1 MTDIHPLSSRFV
13 TVSVLAARPGRR
25 TVSVVSGTG
34 FGGAIVGRGAELA
47 VLGAVLDRLTPNA
60 HAARPM
66 VHVVG
71 EPGIGK
77 SGLLDALAGLGAAR
91 GIPMVVGR
99 ATEFE
104 AHAPFAAVTD
114 ALDEPLAVALAAG
127 DIRLRPDEVSQL
139 AQVFPSLEPD
149 SWPPQDAER
158 HRLFRSVRTVLES
171 LAGPRGLV
179 VAFDDVH
186 WADRATLDLLRYL
199 ARRPPAAPVLLVLAF
214 RPRQLDAAVVAEL
227 TGPVPDDAI
236 RLELGPLN
244 RIDADTLLGVG
255 VAASRRRELYQL
267 SGGNPLYL
275 TELARGDDEHWA
287 DADPFQREL
296 AALPGSQLLLLRAA
310 AVAGEDADLGML
322 AAVAELPPDAARAAL
337 ADLVVRD
344 LLRPLADGTRWRHRH
359 PLLRHVVYMRT
370 PPGWRLAAHCR
381 AVDELAL
388 RGESNMMIA
397 EHLSRCASPGN
408 RWAIDRLADAAA
420 MAMRIAPA
428 SAAHWLDVAL
438 RLLPADEASAARRV
452 EMLAERVTALHRSGQ
467 LAQART
473 AVHDALAA
481 VTPDMAEQRTRLV
494 GLAATVERLLGR
506 HDEARALL
514 RAELDRRPDFPGPGL
529 LMELVVTNVLAGDF
543 ATAQTLAAT
552 IVADRDVG
560 SVVRAAN
567 LALTALATSVG
578 QTTTAEHLSRLADAD
593 RVVDALTDAELGT
606 VIEIPVWLGLADIQA
621 DRLAEA
627 HRHVSRGLA
636 VAART
641 GQHQVFTYLKLLLS
655 TCAFGFGALDE
666 AAAAA
671 EDALDAALLAGNDQF
686 VLMALLRLG
695 NVIAWQ
701 GDIAG
706 AEEVIARAGRLAAS
720 TASIYEG
727 QVRLARAVCLF
738 LSGKP
743 EECVTAILDA
753 TNGGDFS
760 TVLTAARV
768 EWLELL
774 TEAEIALG
782 HPDQAADWAKHAD
795 EASAALHTGRQRGL
809 ALLAKAWATL
819 PTSPAD
825 AAAAATPAITM
836 LSEVG
841 DQLSLARAL
850 LFTAKALTEAEDRT
864 SANAHLSQARAAAER
879 AGARALTAQIDT
891 ARHRLSLG
899 APDNLTDRERTI
911 TTLIQAGHTN
921 REIATRL
928 FLSTRTV
935 EASLSKIYAKLGV
948 KSRTRLIA
956 HLTHDDDMPYETS
969 RPSQGAPD
977 SGGSGDS
984 LQ

>member
-1 MTDIHPLSSRFV
+1 MA
-13 TVSVLAARPGRR
+13 VLAARPWRR
-25 TVSVVSGTG
+25 TVSDVSGTG
-34 FGGAIVGRGAELA
+34 FGGAVVGRGAELA
-47 VLGAVLDRLTPNA
+47 VLGSVLDRLTPNA

-104 AHAPFAAVTD
+104 AHAPFAAVSD
-114 ALDEPLAVALAAG
+114 ALDEPLAEALAAG
-127 DIRLRPDEVSQL
+127 DVRLRPDEISQL

-149 SWPPQDAER
+149 SWPPHDTER

-171 LAGPRGLV
+171 LAAPRGLI

-214 RPRQLDAAVVAEL
+214 RPRQLDPSVVAEL
-227 TGPVPDDAI
+227 TGPVPADAI
-236 RLELGPLN
+236 RVELGPLT
-244 RIDADTLLGVG
+244 RTDADTLLGAG

-275 TELARGDDEHWA
+275 TELARGDDDHWA

-296 AALPGSQLLLLRAA
+296 AALPETELVLLRAA

-337 ADLVVRD
+337 AALVVRD
-344 LLRPLADGTRWRHRH
+344 LLRPLADRTRWRHRH

-438 RLLPADEASAARRV
+438 RLLPVDAVSAARRV
-452 EMLAERVTALHRSGQ
+452 EMLAERVTALHCSGQ

-514 RAELDRRPDFPGPGL
+514 RAELDRPSGDGASAGPGL
-529 LMELVVTNVLAGDF
+529 LMELVVTSVLAGDF
-543 ATAQTLAAT
+543 ATAQTLAGT

-567 LALTALATSVG
+567 LALTALATSAG
-578 QTTTAEHLSRLADAD
+578 RTTTPEHLSRLAEAD

-621 DRLAEA
+621 DRLAQA

-655 TCAFGFGALDE
+655 TCAFGFGALDD

-695 NVIAWQ
+695 NVMAWQ

-706 AEEVIARAGRLAAS
+706 AAEVIARADRLAAS
-720 TASIYEG
+720 TASFYEG

-743 EECVTAILDA
+743 GECVAAIMDA

-768 EWLELL
+768 EWLQLL

-819 PTSPAD
+819 PASPAE
-825 AAAAATPAITM
+825 AAAAAIPAITM
-836 LSEVG
+836 LSEMG

-850 LFTAKALTEAEDRT
+850 LFTARALTEADDPT
-864 SANAHLSQARAAAER
+864 SAKAHLSRARAAAQR
-879 AGARALTAQIDT
+879 AGARALTTQID
-891 ARHRLSLG
+891 AAHHRLTLG
-899 APDNLTDRERTI
+899 AADNLSERERTI
-911 TTLIQAGHTN
+911 TTLILAGHPN
-921 REIATRL
+921 REIATRM
-928 FLSTRTV
+928 FLSTRTI
-935 EASLSKIYAKLGV
+935 EASLSRIYAKLGV

-956 HLTHDDDMPYETS
+956 HLTRDDD
-969 RPSQGAPD
+969 
-977 SGGSGDS
+977 
-984 LQ
+984 

>member
-1 MTDIHPLSSRFV
+1 V
-13 TVSVLAARPGRR
+13 AVLAARLGRR
-25 TVSVVSGTG
+25 TVSDVSGTE
-34 FGGAIVGRGAELA
+34 FGGAVVGRGAELA
-47 VLGAVLDRLTPNA
+47 VLGSALDRLTPNA

-66 VHVVG
+66 VHIVG

-77 SGLLDALAGLGAAR
+77 SGLLDALAGLGATR

-114 ALDEPLAVALAAG
+114 ALDEPLAQALATG
-127 DIRLRPDEVSQL
+127 DIRLRPDEVGEL

-149 SWPPQDAER
+149 SWPPQDAEP

-171 LAGPRGLV
+171 LAGPRGLI

-199 ARRPPAAPVLLVLAF
+199 ARRPPAGLVLLVLAF
-214 RPRQLDAAVVAEL
+214 RPRQLDAALVAEL

-244 RIDADTLLGVG
+244 RTDADTLLGVG

-287 DADPFQREL
+287 DTDPFQREL
-296 AALPGSQLLLLRAA
+296 AGLPESELILLRAA

-322 AAVAELPPDAARAAL
+322 AAVAELPPDAARGAL

-344 LLRPLADGTRWRHRH
+344 LLRPQAEGTRWRHRH

-438 RLLPADEASAARRV
+438 RLLPADEACAARRV

-514 RAELDRRPDFPGPGL
+514 RAELDRQSGNCPGPAL
-529 LMELVVTNVLAGDF
+529 LMELVVTSVLAGDF
-543 ATAQTLAAT
+543 TTAQTLAGT

-567 LALTALATSVG
+567 LALTALATSAG
-578 QTTTAEHLSRLADAD
+578 QTTTPEHLSRLAEAD

-621 DRLAEA
+621 DRLTEA
-627 HRHVSRGLA
+627 HRHVSRGLV
-636 VAART
+636 VAAKT

-720 TASIYEG
+720 TASVYEG
-727 QVRLARAVCLF
+727 QVSLARAVCLF
-738 LSGKP
+738 LSGKA
-743 EECVTAILDA
+743 EACVTAILDA

-760 TVLTAARV
+760 TVLTATRV

-795 EASAALHTGRQRGL
+795 EASAALQTGRQRGL

-819 PTSPAD
+819 PASPAD
-825 AAAAATPAITM
+825 AAAAAAPAITM
-836 LSEVG
+836 LSETG

-850 LFTAKALTEAEDRT
+850 LFTAKALTDSDDPT
-864 SANAHLSQARAAAER
+864 SAMAHLTQARAAAER
-879 AGARALTAQIDT
+879 AGAHSLTTQIAA
-891 ARHRLSLG
+891 ARHRLTLG
-899 APDNLTDRERTI
+899 APDTLTDRERTI
-911 TTLIQAGHTN
+911 TALILAGHTN
-921 REIATRL
+921 REIATSL
-928 FLSTRTV
+928 FLSTRTI
-935 EASLSKIYAKLGV
+935 EASLSRIYAKLGV

-956 HLTHDDDMPYETS
+956 HLTRDDD
-969 RPSQGAPD
+969 
-977 SGGSGDS
+977 
-984 LQ
+984 

>member
-1 MTDIHPLSSRFV
+1 
-13 TVSVLAARPGRR
+13 
-25 TVSVVSGTG
+25 VSVVSGTG

-91 GIPMVVGR
+91 GIPMVIGR

-114 ALDEPLAVALAAG
+114 ALDEPLAQALAAG
-127 DIRLRPDEVSQL
+127 DVRLRPDEVSQL

-214 RPRQLDAAVVAEL
+214 RPRQLDPALVAEL
-227 TGPVPDDAI
+227 TGPVPEDAI

-244 RIDADTLLGVG
+244 RTDADTLLGNG
-255 VAASRRRELYQL
+255 VAAPRRRELYQL

-275 TELARGDDEHWA
+275 TELARGDDDHWA

-296 AALPGSQLLLLRAA
+296 AALPQPQLLLLRAA

-337 ADLVVRD
+337 ADLVGRD

-381 AVDELAL
+381 AVDELAS

-514 RAELDRRPDFPGPGL
+514 RTELDRRPGDCPGPGL

-543 ATAQTLAAT
+543 ATAQTLAGT

-578 QTTTAEHLSRLADAD
+578 QNTTAEQLSRLAEA

-621 DRLAEA
+621 DRLTEA

-695 NVIAWQ
+695 NVTAWQ

-706 AEEVIARAGRLAAS
+706 AEEVIARADRLAAS
-720 TASIYEG
+720 TASVYEG

-743 EECVTAILDA
+743 EECITAILDA

-760 TVLTAARV
+760 TVLTAAKV
-768 EWLELL
+768 EWLQLL
-774 TEAEIALG
+774 TEAEITLG
-782 HPDQAADWAKHAD
+782 HPDQAANWAKHAD

-819 PTSPAD
+819 PTSPAE
-825 AAAAATPAITM
+825 AVAVATPAITM

-850 LFTAKALTEAEDRT
+850 LFTAKALTEADNPI
-864 SANAHLSQARAAAER
+864 SAKAHLNQASAAAER
-879 AGARALTAQIDT
+879 AGAHSLTPQIET
-891 ARHRLSLG
+891 ARHRLTLG

-911 TTLIQAGHTN
+911 TTLILAGHTN

-948 KSRTRLIA
+948 KTRTRLIA
-956 HLTHDDDMPYETS
+956 HLTRDDD
-969 RPSQGAPD
+969 
-977 SGGSGDS
+977 
-984 LQ
+984 

>member
-1 MTDIHPLSSRFV
+1 
-13 TVSVLAARPGRR
+13 
-25 TVSVVSGTG
+25 VSVVSGTE
-34 FGGAIVGRGAELA
+34 FAVVGRGAELA
-47 VLGAVLDRLTPNA
+47 VLGSVLDRLAP
-60 HAARPM
+60 HAARPV

-77 SGLLDALAGLGAAR
+77 SGLLDALAGLGATR

-114 ALDEPLAVALAAG
+114 ALDEPLAQALATG
-127 DIRLRPDEVSQL
+127 DIRLRPDEVSEL

-149 SWPPQDAER
+149 SWPPRDAEP

-171 LAGPRGLV
+171 LAGPRGLI

-199 ARRPPAAPVLLVLAF
+199 ARRPPAGPVLLVLAF
-214 RPRQLDAAVVAEL
+214 RPRQLDPTVVAEL
-227 TGPVPDDAI
+227 TGPVPEDAI

-244 RIDADTLLGVG
+244 RTDADTLLGVG

-275 TELARGDDEHWA
+275 TELARGDDEHRA
-287 DADPFQREL
+287 DTDPFQREL
-296 AALPGSQLLLLRAA
+296 AALPEPELILLRAA
-310 AVAGEDADLGML
+310 AVAGEDTDLGML
-322 AAVAELPPDAARAAL
+322 AAVAELPHDAARAAL
-337 ADLVVRD
+337 ADLAARD
-344 LLRPLADGTRWRHRH
+344 LLRPQADRTRWRHRH

-388 RGESNMMIA
+388 RGESNMVIA

-438 RLLPADEASAARRV
+438 RLLPADEACAARRV

-514 RAELDRRPDFPGPGL
+514 RAELDRQSGNCTAPAL
-529 LMELVVTNVLAGDF
+529 LMELVVTSVLAGDF
-543 ATAQTLAAT
+543 TTAQTLAGT

-567 LALTALATSVG
+567 LALTALATSAG
-578 QTTTAEHLSRLADAD
+578 QTTTPEHLSRLAEAD

-621 DRLAEA
+621 DRLTEA

-701 GDIAG
+701 GDTA
-706 AEEVIARAGRLAAS
+706 AAAEVIARAGRLAAS

-727 QVRLARAVCLF
+727 QVRLAKAVCLF

-768 EWLELL
+768 EWLQLL
-774 TEAEIALG
+774 TEAETTLG
-782 HPDQAADWAKHAD
+782 HPDQAANWAKHAD

-809 ALLAKAWATL
+809 ALLAKAWSTL
-819 PTSPAD
+819 PTSPTE
-825 AAAAATPAITM
+825 AAAAAAPAITM

-850 LFTAKALTEAEDRT
+850 LFTAKALTDADDPT
-864 SANAHLSQARAAAER
+864 SALAHLTQARAAAER
-879 AGARALTAQIDT
+879 AGAHSLTPQIDA
-891 ARHRLSLG
+891 ARHRLTLG
-899 APDNLTDRERTI
+899 ARDALTPRERTI
-911 TTLIQAGHTN
+911 TTLILAGHTN
-921 REIATRL
+921 REIATSL
-928 FLSTRTV
+928 FLSTRTI
-935 EASLSKIYAKLGV
+935 EASLSRIYAKLGV

-956 HLTHDDDMPYETS
+956 HLTRDD
-969 RPSQGAPD
+969 
-977 SGGSGDS
+977 
-984 LQ
+984 